1 MLSPSSAK
9 SFRRGVLVPVV
20 VMVLA
25 ACASTPRPSA
35 TAPSS
40 SPAPSSASPIV
51 ASPSRSSAASSAD
64 GSAEPSPSGVPPRTE
79 FVAVID
85 NTWFP
90 LKPGMTWTY
99 RGTRD
104 GEKAEDTVTVTTKT
118 KSIDGVVCV
127 VVRDTLTLDGVL
139 AERTD
144 DYYAQHRAGN
154 VWYFGE
160 DTAELDTAGNVISNE
175 GTWASGVD
183 GAVAGLFMPAD
194 PQIGKSYAQ
203 EYYPSHAEDHFVVLL
218 TNVAVKVPAG
228 SYSDAVQTLEWTPL
242 EPDILSEKSYVEG
255 IGEVRE
261 LDVVGGDERLELV
274 ASEQR

>member
-1 MLSPSSAK
+1 MLAPRSAQ
-9 SFRRGVLVPVV
+9 SFRRGVLASVV
-20 VMVLA
+20 VVLE
-25 ACASTPRPSA
+25 ACSSTPNPSPETSA
-35 TAPSS
+35 
-40 SPAPSSASPIV
+40 SPAPSPSASPIV
-51 ASPSRSSAASSAD
+51 ASASPSGAASGANASP
-64 GSAEPSPSGVPPRTE
+64 EPSASGVPPRTE

-85 NTWFP
+85 NPWFP
-90 LKPGMTWTY
+90 VAPGMTWTY

-104 GEKAEDTVTVTTKT
+104 GEKAEDTVTVTTDT
-118 KSIDGVVCV
+118 KSIDDVTCV

-144 DYYAQHRAGN
+144 DYYAQDRVGN

-160 DTAELDTAGNVISNE
+160 DTAELDAAGNVTSTE

-194 PQIGKSYAQ
+194 PRIGQSYAQ
-203 EYYPSHAEDHFVVLL
+203 EYYAGHAEDHFVILL

-228 SYSDAVQTLEWTPL
+228 SYGDAVQTLEWTPL
-242 EPDILSEKSYVEG
+242 EPDVLSEKFYVEG

-261 LDVVGGDERLELV
+261 LDIVGGDERLELV
-274 ASEQR
+274 ASKQR

>member
-1 MLSPSSAK
+1 MLAPRSAQ
-9 SFRRGVLVPVV
+9 SFRRGVLASVV
-20 VMVLA
+20 VVLE
-25 ACASTPRPSA
+25 ACSSTPNPSPETSA
-35 TAPSS
+35 
-40 SPAPSSASPIV
+40 SPAPSPSASPIV
-51 ASPSRSSAASSAD
+51 ASASPSSAASGAN
-64 GSAEPSPSGVPPRTE
+64 GSPEPSASGVPPRTE

-85 NTWFP
+85 NPWFP
-90 LKPGMTWTY
+90 LAPGMTWTY

-104 GEKAEDTVTVTTKT
+104 GEKAEDTVTVTTDT
-118 KSIDGVVCV
+118 KSIDDVTCV

-144 DYYAQHRAGN
+144 DYYAQDRVGN

-160 DTAELDTAGNVISNE
+160 DTAELDTAGNVTSTE

-194 PQIGKSYAQ
+194 PRIGQSYAQ
-203 EYYPSHAEDHFVVLL
+203 EYYAGHAEDHFVILL

-228 SYSDAVQTLEWTPL
+228 SYGDAVQTLEWTPL
-242 EPDILSEKSYVEG
+242 EPDVLSEKFYVEG

-274 ASEQR
+274 ASKQR

>member
-1 MLSPSSAK
+1 MLAPRSAQ
-9 SFRRGVLVPVV
+9 SFRRGVLASVV
-20 VMVLA
+20 VVLE
-25 ACASTPRPSA
+25 ACSSTPNPSPETSA
-35 TAPSS
+35 
-40 SPAPSSASPIV
+40 SPAPSPSASPIV
-51 ASPSRSSAASSAD
+51 ASASPSGAASGANASP
-64 GSAEPSPSGVPPRTE
+64 EPSASGVPPRTE

-85 NTWFP
+85 NPWFP
-90 LKPGMTWTY
+90 VAPGMTWTY

-104 GEKAEDTVTVTTKT
+104 GEKAEDTVTVTTDT
-118 KSIDGVVCV
+118 KSIDDVTCV

-144 DYYAQHRAGN
+144 DYYAQDRVGN

-160 DTAELDTAGNVISNE
+160 DTAELDAAGNVTSTE

-194 PQIGKSYAQ
+194 PRIGQSYAQ
-203 EYYPSHAEDHFVVLL
+203 EYYAGHAEDHFVILL

-228 SYSDAVQTLEWTPL
+228 SYGDAVQTLEWTPL
-242 EPDILSEKSYVEG
+242 EPDVLSEKFYVEG

-274 ASEQR
+274 ASKPR